1 MGSGE
6 NSSSDDVPVLPPVES
21 HVRTSLGIGPELP
34 GADASQ
40 SIRAREDSL
49 AETEPSRRRPNPK
62 MLRIVLGVLGVL
74 SLIGVVGAIL
84 FVVRKSSPPP
94 KEESPVTQ
102 YTVPSTSAVES
113 ASAAPSAEPAPAPAP
128 STLAKGFG
136 WLTLNGPTGKVMVK
150 GKPWGDSGT
159 KLAVPCGHVWVGI
172 SIVNDKGKVEKTLTK
187 PMSIYVKCGGETE
200 ATAKPKK

>member
-1 MGSGE
+1 MGDEGE

-21 HVRTSLGIGPELP
+21 HVRTSLGLGP
-34 GADASQ
+34 DASQ
-40 SIRAREDSL
+40 PIRARSPADDSL
-49 AETEPSRRRPNPK
+49 AETEPSRRARPNPK
-62 MLRIVLGVLGVL
+62 MLGIVF
-74 SLIGVVGAIL
+74 GVVGLLALVGLVGGIL
-84 FVVRKSSPPP
+84 FLVRKSSPPP

-102 YTVPSTSAVES
+102 YTVPKASASES
-113 ASAAPSAEPAPAPAP
+113 ASAAPSEGPLPPAP

-150 GKPWGDSGT
+150 GKPWGDSGS

-172 SIVNDKGKVEKTLTK
+172 SVLDAKGKVAKTLTK
-187 PMSIYVKCGGETE
+187 PMSLYVKCGGETE

>member
-1 MGSGE
+1 MGASGE
-6 NSSSDDVPVLPPVES
+6 NSSNDDVPVLPPVQS
-21 HVRTSLGIGPELP
+21 HVQTALGIGPEVP
-34 GADASQ
+34 GADGSQ

-49 AETEPSRRRPNPK
+49 AETEPSRRRPDPR

-74 SLIGVVGAIL
+74 SLIGIVGAIL
-84 FVVRKSSPPP
+84 FLVRKSSPPP

-102 YTVPSTSAVES
+102 YTVPSTSAVAS
-113 ASAAPSAEPAPAPAP
+113 ASAAPSVDPAPVP

-136 WLTLNGPTGKVMVK
+136 WLTLNGPAGKVMVK
-150 GKPWGDSGT
+150 GKPWGDSGA
-159 KLAVPCGHVWVGI
+159 KVAVPCGHQWVGI

-200 ATAKPKK
+200 AAAKPKK